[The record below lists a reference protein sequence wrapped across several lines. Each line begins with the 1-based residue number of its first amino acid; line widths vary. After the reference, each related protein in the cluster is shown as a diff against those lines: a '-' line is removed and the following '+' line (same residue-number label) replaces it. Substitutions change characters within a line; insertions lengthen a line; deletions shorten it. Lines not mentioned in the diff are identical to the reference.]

1 MTSFKIAIDGPA
13 GAGKSTVAKQLA
25 KKLGFIYIDT
35 GAMYRAVALNAL
47 NENQIIDD
55 LKEEILGEIAKK
67 SVIQLAQTSEGKE
80 QVFLNGIDVTEIIRS
95 PEVTRLVSSVAKNP
109 QVRKVLV
116 KQQRKLADNQSVVMD
131 GRDIGTQ
138 VFPDAQLKIFLTAT
152 VKQRAMRRWK
162 ELTDQGKQINLESI
176 EQEISDRDKMDEE
189 RAASP
194 LIPAVDAIHMDT
206 TNQTIEEVVAELTR
220 LYTEKVQSCTK

>member
-35 GAMYRAVALNAL
+35 GAMYRAVALNTL
-47 NENQIIDD
+47 NENQIVDD
-55 LKEEILGEIAKK
+55 MNEESLGEIAKK
-67 SVIQLAQTSEGKE
+67 SVIQLAQTSDGKE
-80 QVFLNGIDVTEIIRS
+80 QVFLNGTDVTKMIRS
-95 PEVTRLVSSVAKNP
+95 PQVTRLVSSVAKNP
-109 QVRKVLV
+109 QVRKILV
-116 KQQRKLADNQSVVMD
+116 EQQRKLANNQSVVMD

-162 ELTDQGKQINLESI
+162 ELTEQGKKIDLESI
-176 EQEISDRDKMDEE
+176 EQEISNRDKMDEE
-189 RAASP
+189 RSTSP
-194 LIPAVDAIHMDT
+194 LIPALDAIHMDT
-206 TNQTIEEVVAELTR
+206 TNQTIEEVVNELTR
-220 LYTEKVQSCTK
+220 LYKEKVQ

>member
-1 MTSFKIAIDGPA
+1 MTSFKIAIDGRA

-35 GAMYRAVALNAL
+35 GAMYRTVALNAL
-47 NENQIIDD
+47 NENQMIDD
-55 LKEEILGEIAKK
+55 SKEEILGEIAQK
-67 SVIQLAQTSEGKE
+67 SVIQLAQTSDGKE
-80 QVFLNGIDVTEIIRS
+80 QVLLNGVDVTEIIRS

-116 KQQRKLADNQSVVMD
+116 EQQRKLADNQSVVMD

-206 TNQTIEEVVAELTR
+206 TNQTIEEVVDELTR